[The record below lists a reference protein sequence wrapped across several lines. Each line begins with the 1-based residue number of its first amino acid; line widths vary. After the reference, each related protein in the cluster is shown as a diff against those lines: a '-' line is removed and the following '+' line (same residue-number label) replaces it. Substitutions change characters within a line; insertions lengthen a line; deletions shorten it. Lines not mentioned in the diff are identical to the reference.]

1 MLPMI
6 EDEKTTQH
14 SRWFSE
20 ILKPLLDDL
29 REFPYAMIKGP
40 VLAVQVYGDEEARNY
55 HDIDFLIPKEL
66 NFDRKS
72 VSGIPSQQRK

>member
-6 EDEKTTQH
+6 GNKKITQH

-29 REFPYAMIKGP
+29 QDFPYEMIKGP
-40 VLAVQVYGDEEARNY
+40 VLAVQAYGDEEARNY
-55 HDIDFLIPKEL
+55 HDIDFLSPKEL